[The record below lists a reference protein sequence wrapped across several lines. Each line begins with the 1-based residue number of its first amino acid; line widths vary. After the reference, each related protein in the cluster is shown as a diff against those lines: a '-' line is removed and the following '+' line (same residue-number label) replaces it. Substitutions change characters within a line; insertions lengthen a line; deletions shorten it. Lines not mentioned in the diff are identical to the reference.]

1 MKEPLFS
8 IYNNSNR
15 AASVRINKQRKKVQV
30 LSFTDKYMPGKTIP
44 CDYNSRHPKPIQHL
58 SQRDRHKQGIDDG
71 EELFIR
77 RVFMSDLPDAVTVD
91 MLREV
96 AERDP
101 IYVML
106 REAVLA
112 GKKTENPAISPYTSV
127 WTELGVVDNLV
138 CRGDRIVVLSADLA
152 EHTGNIRTWLVDI
165 AHDGHHGMDAM
176 KRCLRAMIWFPGMDR
191 LLGNK
196 APGCHA

>member
-1 MKEPLFS
+1 
-8 IYNNSNR
+8 
-15 AASVRINKQRKKVQV
+15 
-30 LSFTDKYMPGKTIP
+30 
-44 CDYNSRHPKPIQHL
+44 
-58 SQRDRHKQGIDDG
+58 
-71 EELFIR
+71 
-77 RVFMSDLPDAVTVD
+77 MSDLPDAVTMD

-127 WTELGVVDNLV
+127 WTELGVVDKLV
-138 CRGDRIVVLSADLA
+138 CRRDRIVVPSAFLA
-152 EHTGNIRTWLVDI
+152 ENTGNIRTWLVDI

-176 KRCLRAMIWFPGMDR
+176 KRCL
-191 LLGNK
+191 
-196 APGCHA
+196 